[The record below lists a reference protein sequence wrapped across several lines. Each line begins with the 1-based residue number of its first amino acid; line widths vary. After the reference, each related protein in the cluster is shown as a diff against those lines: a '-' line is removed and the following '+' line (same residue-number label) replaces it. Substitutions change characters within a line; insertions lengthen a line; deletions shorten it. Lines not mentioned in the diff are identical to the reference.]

1 MGIGQSL
8 LEQDTDSE
16 YDIPQFPS
24 EDDVV
29 TVRLL
34 LVQLLPRELVDIIID
49 EAEYWVRAC
58 IGERN
63 TGLTA
68 LAGTSDDFNC
78 SYCYL
83 LTQSI
88 PLSENTEND
97 VRKRPVRVQQI
108 IFTTT
113 SHDQGWGGP
122 EPEEL
127 ERYGPYHG
135 SWSWFEASIVRARHA
150 QSPAWIK
157 GVRSE
162 PMSLDN
168 LRTEDST
175 ITDAVM
181 VGPPPKRWFI
191 HSNRTADR
199 NFTQRTTAWSIHD
212 DDIVDDYL
220 LRGRVGKGREFL
232 SLLEPGDRI
241 ALLVRARFPGWVNYV
256 QDASVEIL
264 YSV

>member
-8 LEQDTDSE
+8 LGHDTDSE

-29 TVRLL
+29 AVRLL
-34 LVQLLPRELVDIIID
+34 LVQRLPRELVDIIID
-49 EAEYWVRAC
+49 EAEYWVRVC

-63 TGLTA
+63 TR
-68 LAGTSDDFNC
+68 LAARANSGPDFNC

-83 LTQSI
+83 LTQCI
-88 PLSENTEND
+88 PAPENTEND
-97 VRKRPVRVQQI
+97 VRKRPARVQRI

-113 SHDQGWGGP
+113 SRDQGWGGP
-122 EPEEL
+122 TPEEL
-127 ERYGPYHG
+127 EKLGPYHG
-135 SWSWFEASIVRARHA
+135 SYTWFEASIIRADHA

-157 GVRSE
+157 GVESK
-162 PMSLDN
+162 PMSLDG
-168 LRTEDST
+168 LETEEST

-191 HSNRTADR
+191 HSNRTANR
-199 NFTQRTTAWSIHD
+199 NFTQRTTAWSIQD
-212 DDIVDDYL
+212 DDMVDDYL

-232 SLLEPGDRI
+232 SCLEPGDRI
-241 ALLVRARFPGWVNYV
+241 ALLARATFPGWVNYV